1 MAEKKKRKYEHLFVS
16 GVDPEIQKTRTYAAI
31 GFLNG
36 QFVPGLN
43 DYNVYWMGD
52 KPYGAYGTKKWG
64 EIQHGPHE
72 HKYPELLIHLGTD
85 PEKPY
90 DLGAEVEMC
99 MGPEMEKYT
108 FNRSTIIVIPA
119 NFVHAPWRIL
129 NVTRPFLMIE
139 INQSTERGEKSRRD
153 LVSAEDQKHML
164 FVDNGYEDQGIKPN
178 FYWPE
183 AAGPMPEN
191 FMENMKNVVNKK
203 K

>member
-1 MAEKKKRKYEHLFVS
+1 MAPKKRKYEHLFVS
-16 GVDPEIQKTRTYAAI
+16 GVSPEIQKTRTYAAI

-36 QFVPGLN
+36 QYAPGLN
-43 DYNVYWMGD
+43 DYNVYWIGD

-85 PEKPY
+85 PDNPF
-90 DLGAEVEMC
+90 DLGAEVGMC
-99 MGPEMEKYT
+99 MGEEMEKYV
-108 FNRSTIIVIPA
+108 FDRSTIIIIPA
-119 NFVHAPWRIL
+119 GMVHAPWRIL
-129 NVTRPFLMIE
+129 KVTRPFLMLE

-153 LVSAEDQKHML
+153 LVSEEDQKHML
-164 FVDNGYEDQGIKPN
+164 FVDNGYEDQGIKPA
-178 FYWPE
+178 FHWPE

-191 FMENMKNVVNKK
+191 FMKNLKAVTTKK